1 MIVDGVVAEVSGGTV
16 SGRFDQV
23 EDYGDGVVIP
33 GLIDSHVHLQLLPGT
48 DHEVGRAEHAAGRLS
63 GALYLRAMTN
73 ARLALTAGITTV
85 RDLAADMSI
94 LVVRDTIAA
103 GEPGPRLLVAGLP
116 ITTTAGHCHWMG
128 ELRAD
133 SADEV
138 RHSARWLVERGVDVV
153 KIMSSGGNMTAGS
166 NALRPQYSAAE
177 LSEAVVEAHR
187 LGRRVV
193 AHALNV
199 EAIRNCVDAGVDTI
213 DHCTWQLPDA
223 SLAYDPELGRQ
234 LIDTGVQVGITGS
247 GILRILLGQGEPG
260 HAQLQRA
267 LEAHRELYRAGAKV
281 GVHSDGGV
289 RFTPIER
296 FDLTLKVMQVGL
308 DVSPAEVLSA
318 VTTTAAEAI
327 GLGDQLGSISPGK
340 RADLVVL
347 DDNPL
352 HDLDHVRSVRAV
364 FKDGIKLVERNRI
377 LVPPRAEA
385 ADPWTWIKDFS

>member
-1 MIVDGVVAEVSGGTV
+1 MVIVDGVVADVACGTV
-16 SGRFDQV
+16 NGRFDQI

-33 GLIDSHVHLQLLPGT
+33 GMIDSHVHLQLLPGT
-48 DHEVGRAEHAAGRLS
+48 DHEVGRAEHAQARLS
-63 GALYLRAMTN
+63 GGIYLRAMTN

-133 SADEV
+133 NADEV
-138 RHSARWLVERGVDVV
+138 RRSARWLAERGVDVV

-177 LSEAVVEAHR
+177 LSEAVAEAHR

-199 EAIRNCVDAGVDTI
+199 EAIRNCVDAGVDSI
-213 DHCTWQLPDA
+213 DHCTWQLPDG
-223 SLAYDPELGRQ
+223 SLAYDAELGRQ

-247 GILRILLGQGEPG
+247 GILRILLGQGEGAAPSCVG
-260 HAQLQRA
+260 HSRPTVSSTGPAPKSESTA
-267 LEAHRELYRAGAKV
+267 MPESGSHR
-281 GVHSDGGV
+281 SS
-289 RFTPIER
+289 
-296 FDLTLKVMQVGL
+296 
-308 DVSPAEVLSA
+308 VSTSL
-318 VTTTAAEAI
+318 
-327 GLGDQLGSISPGK
+327 
-340 RADLVVL
+340 
-347 DDNPL
+347 
-352 HDLDHVRSVRAV
+352 
-364 FKDGIKLVERNRI
+364 
-377 LVPPRAEA
+377 
-385 ADPWTWIKDFS
+385 